1 MDQVSTAVVAV
12 DGPSGSGKSSVS
24 RGLARE
30 LGLRYLDTGAMYR
43 AVTWA
48 VLRDGTRTDDPAAV
62 AASADRAALDWSTH
76 PDESWIRVDGVD
88 VSRAIREQ
96 AVTGAVSAV
105 AAVPEVRALLVELQ
119 RAAVRDAL
127 AVGQGI
133 VVEGRDIGSVVLP
146 DADLKV
152 WLVAD
157 PAVRAAR
164 RRAAED
170 VAAAGSPRRRPR
182 LPWPPSGRP
191 RPPRRR
197 RRRPRRSPTTQAADA
212 VVVDA
217 SEPRP
222 RRGDRRGRGPRARA
236 GGRMT
241 TGGAPG
247 ALSTS
252 GAATGRNLAALVTRM
267 WRCACPVP
275 TTCPAE
281 GPVILAANHAAFL
294 DALLLRCREPAARCT
309 CSPRRRLGAAAGPP
323 LRAHAPD
330 PASSTTDPTD
340 PRSSRRSPSCA
351 TAGSSGIFPEASP
364 GCW

>member
-76 PDESWIRVDGVD
+76 PDESWIRVDGAD

-105 AAVPEVRALLVELQ
+105 AAVPEVRARLVELQ

-127 AVGQGI
+127 EAGQGI

-157 PAVRAAR
+157 PAVRAR

-170 VAAAGSPRRRPR
+170 VAAGRITEAEASAAVAAVQADLARRDAADAGRAA
-182 LPWPPSGRP
+182 
-191 RPPRRR
+191 
-197 RRRPRRSPTTQAADA
+197 SPTTQAPDA

-217 SEPRP
+217 SELGLAEVIDVVVGLVR
-222 RRGDRRGRGPRARA
+222 DRA
-236 GGRMT
+236 GG
-241 TGGAPG
+241 
-247 ALSTS
+247 
-252 GAATGRNLAALVTRM
+252 
-267 WRCACPVP
+267 
-275 TTCPAE
+275 
-281 GPVILAANHAAFL
+281 
-294 DALLLRCREPAARCT
+294 
-309 CSPRRRLGAAAGPP
+309 
-323 LRAHAPD
+323 
-330 PASSTTDPTD
+330 
-340 PRSSRRSPSCA
+340 
-351 TAGSSGIFPEASP
+351 
-364 GCW
+364 